1 LCVAALALRAATHE
15 TAKEQTVFSAPQKIF
30 RLIAAGFALIGCG
43 LLAGAF
49 YSYRSTEAFL
59 ATAVPATGTVIGY
72 ERHTDSEGEISY
84 FPVITFT
91 PEDGDEIEFTAST
104 GGGGRPYKIGA
115 PIALRYD
122 PALPFNAAIDTP
134 SDLWVGPIVLGFLGL
149 IFTVVGSGL
158 FWFFRPGG
166 PSDPPELAAPASVSV
181 VR

>member
-1 LCVAALALRAATHE
+1 V
-15 TAKEQTVFSAPQKIF
+15 
-30 RLIAAGFALIGCG
+30 IAVGFALIGCG

-59 ATAVPATGTVIGY
+59 ATAIPTTGKVIGY
-72 ERHTDSEGEISY
+72 ERHTNSEGEISY
-84 FPVITFT
+84 FPVIAFT
-91 PEDGDEIEFTAST
+91 PEGGDEIEFTSNT
-104 GGGGRPYKIGA
+104 GSGGRPYKIGA

-134 SDLWVGPIVLGFLGL
+134 SDLWIGPVVLGFLGL
-149 IFTVVGSGL
+149 AFAVVGAGM

-166 PSDPPELAAPASVSV
+166 PIDPSEPALTPEFASLGDFGDAEPENGEPAPAAGVSV